1 MGLGAPTTAARR
13 DLLPTVCRQLDIL
26 SKVSA
31 PLFFCFWDL
40 RVERGSKD
48 AGDHPPNNES
58 PLEKLSFR
66 ASCEMSFSLVLIV
79 VSDTTLESQSS
90 EIDN

>member
-1 MGLGAPTTAARR
+1 MALYRPQISESHAVGLGAPTTAARR

-40 RVERGSKD
+40 GVERGSKD
-48 AGDHPPNNES
+48 AGDPPPNNES
-58 PLEKLSFR
+58 ALAGRGKNT
-66 ASCEMSFSLVLIV
+66 AKTCG
-79 VSDTTLESQSS
+79 LESV
-90 EIDN
+90 